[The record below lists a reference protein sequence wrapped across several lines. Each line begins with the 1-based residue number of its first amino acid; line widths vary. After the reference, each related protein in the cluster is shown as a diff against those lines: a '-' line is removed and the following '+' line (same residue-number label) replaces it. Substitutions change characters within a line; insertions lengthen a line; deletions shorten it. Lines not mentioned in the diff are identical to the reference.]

1 MGCRDPNLHFV
12 EQVALRPPEVV
23 VDAAQQKAYEAE
35 LAKVMNVPLPV
46 GTDLHIPPPPTPPP
60 TPLSHFAVQVGATAF
75 KTRLTSPLPSLCAL
89 MELR

>member
-1 MGCRDPNLHFV
+1 M

-46 GTDLHIPPPPTPPP
+46 SISPPSPLAP
-60 TPLSHFAVQVGATAF
+60 PLSSLTVPERIVHWTFPAAVLITE
-75 KTRLTSPLPSLCAL
+75 SC
-89 MELR
+89 